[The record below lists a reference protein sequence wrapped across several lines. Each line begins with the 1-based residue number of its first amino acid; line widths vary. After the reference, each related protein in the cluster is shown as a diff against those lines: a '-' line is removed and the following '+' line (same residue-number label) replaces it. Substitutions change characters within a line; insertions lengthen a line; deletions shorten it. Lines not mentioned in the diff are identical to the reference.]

1 MDTSDRRDPNWP
13 ARLPSAPPLPP
24 APSIASNGGP
34 PGWGVEAGAAPSTPR
49 ISPQSILRGLVRNWW
64 KILGLWILLA
74 TPLVYLVYTKVEPNY
89 TAYSV
94 LLAEPTQPYLYND
107 TRGNVQEIS
116 RYISTQIQT
125 ILSDRVL
132 DAALADRSVVDT
144 PFVKESASPRSDLK
158 KKLRVV
164 NTTNTYYIEVSLSSP
179 RPTEAAALVNSV
191 VAAYMESLRDYRSG
205 SDRALKQRME
215 TWLNDQE
222 AQKTEKEAEL
232 FRLVSGGTVDPQA
245 LANQEPRTAESP
257 DDADEAVKALTTKD
271 VTIEQY
277 RRYLDQLVQVNLELV
292 PHESLLEQRTAV
304 LRDQDDG
311 SDLDPDSPPTLSREQ
326 VQARIEME
334 FRRIPA
340 VAQILQDIEA
350 TDEQLTHSA
359 GVARKGSDPAVSAA
373 RKRRSQLEA
382 RHDALWLEHYEE
394 IRDLVLAT
402 ADAPA
407 GTIGGA
413 ATPEALSMAE
423 LKAKVD
429 MLRRQRE
436 AIVDLL
442 KSMEV
447 KTQESNND
455 TFRANRLNAEIQILS
470 NRIEPVHKKLED
482 LKFQTDKETVRVE
495 LAGPAQVP
503 KTASDN
509 KRNRYMGVALMGTL
523 GLIMALFALLEIKAE
538 RVGDPDELSNRLHS
552 EVYSLP
558 PLPSIRSRRKL
569 GAPSDDDQI
578 ERFIQ
583 RLDHLRFAICGD
595 HPEVGLG
602 RCVLITSAIGGEG
615 KTTLAAQLAAR
626 CGNAGHSTLLIDGD
640 LRRGSL
646 CSLLDIP
653 EGSGL
658 SDALREEAS
667 VEDVESIVAPV
678 QGGTFHLLRAG
689 TPVQDASRVFHGRG
703 FGMLIA
709 RLRQLYDL
717 IIIDSPPVLPV
728 PDALIIGRWTDGAVL
743 ASRYD
748 VSRAPQVERARRQ
761 LNNAGVPVLGTVIN
775 GMRSSDSYYGHYT
788 YSRTRSVPSDAGSD
802 PDASS

>member
-13 ARLPSAPPLPP
+13 ARLPSAPPP

-34 PGWGVEAGAAPSTPR
+34 PGWGVVEAGAAPSTSR
-49 ISPQSILRGLVRNWW
+49 ISPQSILRGLIRNWW

-74 TPLVYLVYTKVEPNY
+74 TPLAYLVYTKVEPTY

-107 TRGNVQEIS
+107 TRGNNQEIS

-132 DAALADRSVVDT
+132 DAALADRSVVGT
-144 PFVKESASPRSDLK
+144 PFVKDSKSPRLDLK
-158 KKLRVV
+158 KNLKVV

-179 RPTEAAALVNSV
+179 RPEEAAALVNSV
-191 VAAYMESLRDYRSG
+191 VSAYMESLRDYRSG
-205 SDRALKQRME
+205 SDRALRQRME
-215 TWLNDQE
+215 AWLNDQE
-222 AQKTEKEAEL
+222 AQKKEKEAEL
-232 FRLVSGGTVDPQA
+232 FQLVSGGTVDPQA
-245 LANQEPRTAESP
+245 LTNQEPRAVENAEN
-257 DDADEAVKALTTKD
+257 AEEAVKALTTKD

-292 PHESLLEQRTAV
+292 PHESLLEQRTAA
-304 LRDQDDG
+304 LGDQADG
-311 SDLDPDSPPTLSREQ
+311 SDWDPDSPPSLSQEQ
-326 VQARIEME
+326 IKARIEME

-340 VAQILQDIEA
+340 VAQVLQDIEA

-407 GTIGGA
+407 SAINGA
-413 ATPEALSMAE
+413 MTPEALSMAE
-423 LKAKVD
+423 LRAKVD

-436 AIVDLL
+436 AIIDLL

-509 KRNRYMGVALMGTL
+509 KRNRYVGVALLGTL
-523 GLIMALFALLEIKAE
+523 GMIMALFALLEIKAE
-538 RVGDPDELSNRLHS
+538 RVGDPDELSNRIHS

-558 PLPSIRSRRKL
+558 PLPTIGSRRRL

-653 EGSGL
+653 EGAGL
-658 SDALREEAS
+658 SDALREDAS
-667 VEDVESIVAPV
+667 VEDVENIVAPV

-775 GMRSSDSYYGHYT
+775 GMRSSDSYYGRYT

-802 PDASS
+802 PDVSV